1 MLYHLHTHLS
11 TLLDWLL
18 PPRESD
24 LVVRSLTR
32 DALALCALYDGTLPY
47 HDEQVK
53 ALVWELKYHG
63 NPQAAALAG
72 EHLAELLLAAA
83 ADELGVPLL
92 LPLPMHRA
100 RRRERGH
107 NQTELLCE
115 SALHNL
121 GKRGNENIFD
131 YRKDLLVRVRDTEAQ
146 QGLQKHIRLHNVK
159 NSMAV
164 TALAQ
169 VAGRVCVVV
178 DDVTTTGATFAEAR
192 RALTAAGARGVHTV
206 ALARS

>member
-1 MLYHLHTHLS
+1 MLLYMHIHLS

-24 LVVRSLTR
+24 LIVRSLTVEK
-32 DALALCALYDGTLPY
+32 LAAIALYDGTLPY

-63 NPQAAALAG
+63 NTRAAALAG
-72 EHLAELLLAAA
+72 EHFADILLAAA
-83 ADELGVPLL
+83 ADEISVPLL
-92 LPLPMHRA
+92 LPVPMHRA
-100 RRRERGH
+100 RRRKRGH

-115 SALHNL
+115 SSLFHL
-121 GKRGNENIFD
+121 GEGVFC
-131 YRKDLLVRVRDTEAQ
+131 YRKDLLVRVRDTQEQ

-159 NSMAV
+159 KSMVV
-164 TALAQ
+164 TLATQ

-178 DDVTTTGATFAEAR
+178 DDVVTTGATFAEAR
-192 RALTAAGARGVHTV
+192 RALTEAGARRVV
-206 ALARS
+206 CIALARS